1 MFQGGGKVRTST
13 VTQSINNQNQS
24 RIKSMKTAFG
34 IVERINQ
41 AGTIT
46 ELDALVAEMRDYT
59 MIAPATLRRGLRKA
73 NARAMHLSNPR

>member
-13 VTQSINNQNQS
+13 VTQSIKNQS